1 MSDNVRYP
9 VPANRPRIEL
19 VISRSRFVAT
29 AGRVAS
35 ADDVRCVLTEVR
47 AEMPGATHHAY
58 AFRIGFGNTVR
69 EGASDDGEPS
79 GTAGAPMLAVLR
91 GRAIGDVMV
100 VVTRFYGGV
109 KLGTGGL
116 VRAYSDAARG
126 VLNELSLTEKVLS
139 CTLRIELPYR
149 LYEPVKLML
158 LEHEASVISEDFAE
172 QVTVT
177 ASIPQNNLASLTALL
192 ADSSAGKVVPVMLDR
207 DWS

>member
-1 MSDNVRYP
+1 MNDDVRYP
-9 VPANRPRIEL
+9 VPGNRPRIEL

-29 AGRVAS
+29 AGMVAS
-35 ADDVRCVLTEVR
+35 IDEVKRLLTEIR

-58 AFRIGFGNTVR
+58 AFRVGFGNTVR
-69 EGASDDGEPS
+69 EGMSDDGEPS

-116 VRAYSDAARG
+116 VRAYSDAAKG
-126 VLNELSLTEKVLS
+126 VLDELALVDKVLS

-158 LEHEASVISEDFAE
+158 LEHKANVISEDFAE

-177 ASIPQNNLASLTALL
+177 ASIPLNNVASLTALL
-192 ADSSAGKVVPVMLDR
+192 ADNSAGKVVPTILDQGR
-207 DWS
+207 T